1 MAPGRAVTERFGKEK
16 EMTKKETAHFKE
28 ILLAR
33 QAELSAL
40 LRIRDD
46 IRIEQAPD
54 ALDAVQNATMRELA
68 IRNLDRDYAQLRLI
82 RAALH
87 RLQDGTFGICQNC
100 DEEISP
106 KRLKAVPWAA
116 YCISCQELA
125 DRMKENG
132 EDGGDD
138 DLAIAA

>member
-1 MAPGRAVTERFGKEK
+1 
-16 EMTKKETAHFKE
+16 MTKKEMTHFKE
-28 ILLAR
+28 ILLAK

-40 LRIRDD
+40 LRSRDD

-87 RLQDGTFGICQNC
+87 RLEDGTFGTCQNC
-100 DEEISP
+100 DDEISP

-125 DRMKENG
+125 DQMKENG
-132 EDGGDD
+132 ADGGDD

>member
-1 MAPGRAVTERFGKEK
+1 MTNKDLNTFKQILVEK
-16 EMTKKETAHFKE
+16 
-28 ILLAR
+28 

-40 LRIRDD
+40 LRSRDD

-68 IRNLDRDYAQLRLI
+68 IRNLDRDSAQMRQV

-87 RLQDGTFGICQNC
+87 RIQDGSFGSCLNC
-100 DEEISP
+100 EDEISP

-116 YCISCQELA
+116 YCLSCQEMA
-125 DRMKENG
+125 DQMQQNGVDG
-132 EDGGDD
+132 EDV
-138 DLAIAA
+138 LAIAA

>member
-1 MAPGRAVTERFGKEK
+1 MTNKDLNTFKQILVEK
-16 EMTKKETAHFKE
+16 
-28 ILLAR
+28 

-40 LRIRDD
+40 LRSRDD

-68 IRNLDRDYAQLRLI
+68 IRNLDRDSAQMRQV

-87 RLQDGTFGICQNC
+87 RIQDGSFGSCLNC
-100 DEEISP
+100 EDEISP

-116 YCISCQELA
+116 YCLSCQEMA
-125 DRMKENG
+125 DQMQQNGMDG
-132 EDGGDD
+132 EDA
-138 DLAIAA
+138 LAIAA